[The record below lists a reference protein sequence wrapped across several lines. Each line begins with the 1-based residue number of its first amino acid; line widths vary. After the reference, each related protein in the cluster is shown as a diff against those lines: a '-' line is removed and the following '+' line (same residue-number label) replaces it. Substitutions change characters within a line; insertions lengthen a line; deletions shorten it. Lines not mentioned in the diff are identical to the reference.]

1 MFLFCFVCFVVLE
14 SVWETEGVAH
24 FLLFLDRFGNTG
36 AVKLRF
42 FTVTFE
48 FGWPR
53 EQIQESKD
61 LESFSRDLTSVI
73 SGMIWYAELH
83 LFLPLNY
90 VNLAVTFPN
99 NLVLSSIS
107 TFMKASSEFGL

>member
-1 MFLFCFVCFVVLE
+1 MFVVSG

-24 FLLFLDRFGNTG
+24 SLLFLDRFGNID
-36 AVKLRF
+36 AVKLH

-48 FGWPR
+48 FGWPL

-73 SGMIWYAELH
+73 SGMIWYAELR
-83 LFLPLNY
+83 LFLPLSHVNIA
-90 VNLAVTFPN
+90 VIFLINLA
-99 NLVLSSIS
+99 LSSVS